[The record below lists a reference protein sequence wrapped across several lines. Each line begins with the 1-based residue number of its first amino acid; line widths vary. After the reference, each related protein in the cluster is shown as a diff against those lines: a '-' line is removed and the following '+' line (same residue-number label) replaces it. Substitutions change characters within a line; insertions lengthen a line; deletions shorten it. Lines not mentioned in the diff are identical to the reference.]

1 MIGLMDLVRLKDK
14 YLSMTIDLVTNA
26 PIQIPNKCTAKID
39 FRCFPQ
45 VKNKIKAHA
54 ESNDTSMTKVILDA
68 LEVYWRVL
76 EG

>member
-1 MIGLMDLVRLKDK
+1 MIGRMDLVRLKDK
-14 YLSMTIDLVTNA
+14 YLYMTIDPDTNA
-26 PIQIPNKCTAKID
+26 PIHIPTKCTAKID

-45 VKNKIKAHA
+45 VKNKIKALA

-68 LEVYWRVL
+68 LDIYWGIL